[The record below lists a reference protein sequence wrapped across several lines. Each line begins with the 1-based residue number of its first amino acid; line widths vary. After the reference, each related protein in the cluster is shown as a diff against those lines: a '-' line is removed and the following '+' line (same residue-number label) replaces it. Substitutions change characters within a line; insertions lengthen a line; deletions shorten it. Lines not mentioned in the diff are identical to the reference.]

1 MKYKVRDVVKIRED
15 LKFNEKY
22 NGLYFTPS
30 MITDSGYATIISI
43 YRINGIVCY
52 SILENNYNY
61 SEDMF
66 ECIVKKKRKEVKEE
80 AKVVNTEVVSK
91 DYNPGRYI
99 KDYAI
104 IVPNKVVEVLF
115 KDDETEKM
123 VCHKEDTFDIRR
135 CLFIALA
142 KHLYK
147 KEYTFEG
154 IEYKANKMMM
164 MKRYVKTVD
173 AAIKNHIKDELVIQR
188 QKEQELEKQ
197 KSANKKHERLLAYKE
212 RCRKKEE
219 ERQIEIK
226 KEAYLRAM
234 REYDLEK
241 KASKNK

>member
-1 MKYKVRDVVKIRED
+1 MEYKTGDKIKIRED
-15 LKFNEKY
+15 LIPGTKYGKLRLY
-22 NGLYFTPS
+22 NGRMADCRGKCYTIKSVGLYSVTTEEVPFTFS
-30 MITDSGYATIISI
+30 IEMIEPVDEKNII
-43 YRINGIVCY
+43 
-52 SILENNYNY
+52 
-61 SEDMF
+61 
-66 ECIVKKKRKEVKEE
+66 RKDKDNMEIEI
-80 AKVVNTEVVSK
+80 TTK

-99 KDYAI
+99 KDYVI

-115 KDDETEKM
+115 KDGNTEKM

-147 KEYTFEG
+147 NEYTFEG

-173 AAIKNHIKDELVIQR
+173 AAIKNHVKDELVIQR
-188 QKEQELEKQ
+188 QKEQELAKQ
-197 KSANKKHERLLAYKE
+197 ESANKKHERLLAYKE

-219 ERQIEIK
+219 ERQIGIK

-241 KASKNK
+241 KASKKK

>member
-1 MKYKVRDVVKIRED
+1 MEYKTGDKIKIRED
-15 LKFNEKY
+15 LIPGRIYGGLKLYGGKMADCRGKCYTIKSVRLYKAVTTEEVPFTFSIEMIEPVDEK
-22 NGLYFTPS
+22 NIIRKDKDN
-30 MITDSGYATIISI
+30 MEIKIAT
-43 YRINGIVCY
+43 
-52 SILENNYNY
+52 
-61 SEDMF
+61 
-66 ECIVKKKRKEVKEE
+66 
-80 AKVVNTEVVSK
+80 K

-99 KDYAI
+99 KDYVI

-115 KDDETEKM
+115 KDGNTEKM

-173 AAIKNHIKDELVIQR
+173 AAIKNHVKDELIIQR
-188 QKEQELEKQ
+188 QKEQELAKQ
-197 KSANKKHERLLAYKE
+197 ESANKKHERLLAYKE

-219 ERQIEIK
+219 ERQIGIK

-241 KASKNK
+241 KASKKK

>member
-15 LKFNEKY
+15 LKIHEKY
-22 NGLYFTPS
+22 NGISFNPG
-30 MITDSGYATIISI
+30 MITGSGYATISSI
-43 YRINGIVCY
+43 RKINGIIIY
-52 SILENNYNY
+52 NIFENGWNY

-66 ECIVKKKRKEVKEE
+66 ECIVNEKCKEVKEKT
-80 AKVVNTEVVSK
+80 KVVNTEVVTK

-99 KDYAI
+99 KDYVI

-115 KDDETEKM
+115 KDGNTEKM

-147 KEYTFEG
+147 EEYAFEG
-154 IEYKANKMMM
+154 IEHKANEMMM

-188 QKEQELEKQ
+188 QKEQELAKQ
-197 KSANKKHERLLAYKE
+197 ESANKKHERLLAYKE

-219 ERQIEIK
+219 ERQIGIK

-241 KASKNK
+241 KASKKR

>member
-15 LKFNEKY
+15 LKLYKKY
-22 NGLYFTPS
+22 NGIYFTS
-30 MITDSGYATIISI
+30 AMITDSGYATISSI
-43 YRINGIVCY
+43 CKINGIVCY

-80 AKVVNTEVVSK
+80 TKVINTEVVSK

-173 AAIKNHIKDELVIQR
+173 AAIKNHVKDELVIQR

-241 KASKNK
+241 ETSIKK

>member
-1 MKYKVRDVVKIRED
+1 MKYKVGDVVKIRDD
-15 LKFNEKY
+15 LKFYEKY
-22 NGLYFTPS
+22 NGVYFTPC
-30 MITDSGYATIISI
+30 MITGSGYATIFSMRKVNEIII
-43 YRINGIVCY
+43 YNIF
-52 SILENNYNY
+52 ENVWNY

-66 ECIVKKKRKEVKEE
+66 ESVTNEKCKEIKEKT
-80 AKVVNTEVVSK
+80 KVVNTEVVSK

-99 KDYAI
+99 RDYAI

-115 KDDETEKM
+115 KDDEIEKM

-154 IEYKANKMMM
+154 IEYKANEMMM

-241 KASKNK
+241 KASKKK

>member
-1 MKYKVRDVVKIRED
+1 MEYKTGDKIKIRED
-15 LKFNEKY
+15 LIPGTKYGGLRLY
-22 NGLYFTPS
+22 NGRMADCRGKCYTIKSVSLNNKTVTTEEVPFTFS
-30 MITDSGYATIISI
+30 IEMI
-43 YRINGIVCY
+43 
-52 SILENNYNY
+52 E
-61 SEDMF
+61 SED
-66 ECIVKKKRKEVKEE
+66 EKNIIRKDKDNMKIEI
-80 AKVVNTEVVSK
+80 ATK

-99 KDYAI
+99 KDYVI

-115 KDDETEKM
+115 KDGNTEKM

-147 KEYTFEG
+147 EEYTFEG
-154 IEYKANKMMM
+154 IEHKANEMMM

-188 QKEQELEKQ
+188 QKEQELAKQ
-197 KSANKKHERLLAYKE
+197 ESANKKHERLLAYKE

-219 ERQIEIK
+219 ERQIGIK

-241 KASKNK
+241 KVAKKK